1 MKSEKR
7 KPAELYVPLGYTF
20 EELYDTDDS
29 EFEEEPIL
37 KEEVNIVFESGRK
50 N

>member
-37 KEEVNIVFESGRK
+37 KEEVNIIFESNRK
-50 N
+50 K

>member
-37 KEEVNIVFESGRK
+37 KEEVNIVFEPGRK
-50 N
+50 K

>member
-1 MKSEKR
+1 MKNENR
-7 KPAELYVPLGYTF
+7 KPAELYVPLGFTF

-37 KEEVNIVFESGRK
+37 KEEVNIVFESDRK
-50 N
+50 K